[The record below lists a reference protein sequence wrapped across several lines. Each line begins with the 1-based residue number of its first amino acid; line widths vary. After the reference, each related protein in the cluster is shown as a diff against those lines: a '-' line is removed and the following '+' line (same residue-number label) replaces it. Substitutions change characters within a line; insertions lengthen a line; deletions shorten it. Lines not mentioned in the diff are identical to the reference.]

1 MIQWTDELKKQYRT
15 AITISVSIFI
25 MAPIIY
31 LPIVF
36 VFLKDKPVI
45 NNDLT
50 IIAYVLLALS
60 LVQPLLI
67 PLVKKIIINAYKKKI
82 RQRSDLELM
91 QSFR

>member
-36 VFLKDKPVI
+36 VFLKDKLRLPI
-45 NNDLT
+45 NRQKSGIRRPSNFE
-50 IIAYVLLALS
+50 LLGHGFA
-60 LVQPLLI
+60 PI
-67 PLVKKIIINAYKKKI
+67 YKKGVKGKYQLPFI
-82 RQRSDLELM
+82 KT
-91 QSFR
+91 